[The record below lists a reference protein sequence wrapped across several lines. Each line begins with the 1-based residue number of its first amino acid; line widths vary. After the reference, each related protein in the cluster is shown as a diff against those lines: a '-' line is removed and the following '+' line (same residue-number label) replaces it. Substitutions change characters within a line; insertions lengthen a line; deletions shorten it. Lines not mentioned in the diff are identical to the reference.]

1 MAEQA
6 LTPDNYADSKN
17 YRSWNWWN
25 KLTALI
31 ALANI
36 LLALFNLSYIQLRD
50 IYLHQ
55 LPAVVAYYDPVKGIE
70 PHPDTQRYLF
80 AVDTLT
86 VQLPQVGLQAPQTEQ
101 LLSNLRQQS
110 TDLLEENPFLV
121 ANKFGTFAKLKRH
134 MQTYLGTDSARQAF
148 ARFWS
153 QDFLAQVGWEQALSF
168 FDSQIRPLLA
178 SNYYRYVDENGQF
191 VDRFWQIDLYFIA
204 FFGIEFLIQTFLVYQ
219 RHSELTW
226 ADAMWRRW
234 YDGLLLLPTWRW
246 LRIIP
251 VLVRL
256 HRSGLVNMQRVLGQM
271 THEPSAYLADR
282 VSTFLM
288 VRLIN
293 QTQDSIQQGDAARA
307 LLEPGGYVQVS
318 DINKVDAITDRLLD
332 LSIYKVLP
340 QVQPDL
346 EALLHHSLK
355 GALQESDFYQQLK
368 KVPGMKGL
376 PVEVAEQFASYLAQ
390 ATYEVLITSYS
401 DLKGRQL
408 FDYLTQHFKQALRRE
423 LQDEATQQEL
433 QLLLSDLLEEVKL
446 NYVQRSTEQDPE
458 ATLEEADQL
467 RQEMENP
474 PPRQS

>member
-1 MAEQA
+1 MTEQT
-6 LTPDNYADSKN
+6 LTPDNYADSQN

-36 LLALFNLSYIQLRD
+36 VLALFNLSYIQLRD
-50 IYLHQ
+50 VYLRQ
-55 LPAVVAYYDPVKGIE
+55 FPAIVAYYDPVKGIE

-80 AVDTLT
+80 TVDTLEA
-86 VQLPQVGLQAPQTEQ
+86 QLPHGRLQTPQTEQ
-101 LLSNLRQQS
+101 LLTNLRQQS
-110 TDLLEENPFLV
+110 TNLLEENPFLV
-121 ANKFGTFAKLKRH
+121 ANKFGTFAKLNRRI
-134 MQTYLGTDSARQAF
+134 QTYVDTQSTRQAF

-153 QDFLAQVGWEQALSF
+153 QDYLAQVGWEQALSF
-168 FDSQIRPLLA
+168 FDYQIRPLLA

-191 VDRFWQIDLYFIA
+191 VDRFWQIDLYFIT
-204 FFGIEFLIQTFLVYQ
+204 FFGIEFFIRTLLVSR

-226 ADAMWRRW
+226 GDALLRRW

-256 HRSGLVNMQRVLGQM
+256 HRSGLVNMQRVLAQM

-282 VSTFLM
+282 VSTFLI

-355 GALQESDFYQQLK
+355 GALQDSDFYQQLQ

-376 PVEVAEQFASYLAQ
+376 PVEVIEQFSSYLAQ
-390 ATYEVLITSYS
+390 ATNEVLISSYS
-401 DLKGRQL
+401 DVQGRQL

-423 LQDEATQQEL
+423 LQDEATQKEL

-446 NYVQRSTEQDPE
+446 NYVQRSSDQDPE

-474 PPRQS
+474 PHRQS